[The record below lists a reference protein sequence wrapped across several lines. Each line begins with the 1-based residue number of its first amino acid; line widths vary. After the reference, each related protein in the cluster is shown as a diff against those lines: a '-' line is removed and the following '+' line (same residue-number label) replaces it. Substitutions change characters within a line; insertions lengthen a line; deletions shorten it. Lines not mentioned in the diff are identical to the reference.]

1 MMTTALIAPAP
12 AVYARESWAEIVK
25 SARMPQFIL
34 PTIALPPAFYALFAL
49 AMGQGSAEAATRT
62 LATFGVFAVMGP
74 ALFGFGANIA
84 AERESGQLELKR
96 LSPMPAGAQIAA
108 KVAATTAFSMVA
120 FALLYALGIAGG
132 VSLSAAQWAMLVG
145 VHTLAIIPFALIG
158 LGIGYRLGQK
168 GAIAVANIVFLAMA
182 VLGGLWMPIAVF
194 PEAMQTIAWAL
205 PSYHL
210 GEMALMAAGQREA
223 ANLWLHAGPLALIT
237 IAAAVFA
244 WTGERAQAR

>member
-1 MMTTALIAPAP
+1 MMTTALIPPAP
-12 AVYARESWAEIVK
+12 AVYLRESRAEIVK
-25 SARMPQFIL
+25 SARMPQFII

-49 AMGQGSAEAATRT
+49 AMGQGSAEIATRS

-108 KVAATTAFSMVA
+108 KVAATTAFSLIA
-120 FALLYALGIAGG
+120 FVLLYGLGIAGG
-132 VSLSAAQWAMLVG
+132 VTLQPGQWAALLG

-182 VLGGLWMPIAVF
+182 VMGGLWMPIAVL
-194 PEAMQTIAWAL
+194 PQAMQTIAWAL

-237 IAAAVFA
+237 LAAALFA

>member
-1 MMTTALIAPAP
+1 MSALIAPAR
-12 AVYARESWAEIVK
+12 AVYARESRAEIIK

-49 AMGQGSAEAATRT
+49 AMGQGSAEVATRT

-74 ALFGFGANIA
+74 ALFGFGASIA

-108 KVAATTAFSMVA
+108 KVAATTVFSLIAFV
-120 FALLYALGIAGG
+120 LLYALGLAGG
-132 VSLSAAQWAMLVG
+132 VSLSAAQWVMLAG

-168 GAIAVANIVFLAMA
+168 GAVAVANIVFLAMA
-182 VLGGLWMPIAVF
+182 VLGGLWMPIAVL
-194 PEAMQTIAWAL
+194 PQVMQAFAWAL

-210 GEMALMAAGQREA
+210 GEIALMAAGQRDA
-223 ANLWLHAGPLALIT
+223 AYLWLHAGPLVLIT
-237 IAAAVFA
+237 LAAALFA
-244 WTGERAQAR
+244 WTGERQQAG

>member
-1 MMTTALIAPAP
+1 MSALIAPAP
-12 AVYARESWAEIVK
+12 AVYARESWTEIVK
-25 SARMPQFIL
+25 SARMPQFII

-49 AMGQGSAEAATRT
+49 AMGQGSAEVATRT

-108 KVAATTAFSMVA
+108 KVAATTVFSMVA
-120 FALLYALGIAGG
+120 FVLLYALGLAGG
-132 VSLSAAQWAMLVG
+132 VMLTAGRWAALIA

-168 GAIAVANIVFLAMA
+168 GAVAVANIVFLAMA
-182 VLGGLWMPIAVF
+182 VLGGLWMPIAVL
-194 PEAMQTIAWAL
+194 PQAMQGLAWAL

-210 GEMALMAAGQREA
+210 GEIALMAVGKSDA
-223 ANLWLHAGPLALIT
+223 ANLWLHAAPLALIT
-237 IAAAVFA
+237 LAAALFA
-244 WTGERAQAR
+244 WTGERQQAG

>member
-1 MMTTALIAPAP
+1 MVTLIPPARQ
-12 AVYARESWAEIVK
+12 VYARESWAEIVK

-34 PTIALPPAFYALFAL
+34 PTVALPPAFYALFAL
-49 AMGQGSAEAATRT
+49 AMGQGSAEVATRT

-74 ALFGFGANIA
+74 ALFGFGANIS

-108 KVAATTAFSMVA
+108 KVAATTVFSMA
-120 FALLYALGIAGG
+120 SFALLYILGIIGG
-132 VSLSAAQWAMLVG
+132 VQLSALQWVMLVA

-158 LGIGYRLGQK
+158 LGIGYRMGNK

-182 VLGGLWMPIAVF
+182 VLGGLWMPIAVL
-194 PEAMQTIAWAL
+194 PALMQSFAWAL

-210 GEMALMAAGQREA
+210 GEIAMMAVGQSDS

-237 IAAAVFA
+237 LAAGLFA
-244 WTGERAQAR
+244 WTGERQQSR

>member
-1 MMTTALIAPAP
+1 MMTALIPPAAP
-12 AVYARESWAEIVK
+12 VYARESWAEIIK
-25 SARMPQFIL
+25 SARMPQFII

-49 AMGQGSAEAATRT
+49 AMGQGSTEVATRT

-108 KVAATTAFSMVA
+108 KVAATTVFSLVS
-120 FALLYALGIAGG
+120 FALLYSLGIVGG
-132 VSLSAAQWAMLVG
+132 VNLGPDQWTMLAA

-182 VLGGLWMPIAVF
+182 VLGGLWMPIAVL
-194 PEAMQTIAWAL
+194 PQAMQAFAWAL

-210 GEMALMAAGQREA
+210 GEIALMAVGLADGG
-223 ANLWLHAGPLALIT
+223 NLWLHAGPLALIT
-237 IAAAVFA
+237 LAAGLFA
-244 WTGERAQAR
+244 WTGERQQAG

>member
-1 MMTTALIAPAP
+1 MMSALLPPAAP
-12 AVYARESWAEIVK
+12 VYARESWAEIVK

-49 AMGQGSAEAATRT
+49 AIGQGSAEVATRT

-108 KVAATTAFSMVA
+108 KVAATAVFSAVA
-120 FALLYALGIAGG
+120 FVLLYALGLAGG
-132 VSLSAAQWAMLVG
+132 VTLSAGQWAMLAT

-168 GAIAVANIVFLAMA
+168 GAVATANIVFLAMA
-182 VLGGLWMPIAVF
+182 VLGGLWMPIAVL
-194 PEAMQTIAWAL
+194 PHAMQTLAWAL

-210 GEMALMAAGQREA
+210 GQIALMAAGLGDA
-223 ANLWLHAGPLALIT
+223 ANLWLHAGPLVLIT
-237 IAAAVFA
+237 LAAGLFA
-244 WTGERAQAR
+244 WTGERRQAG

>member
-1 MMTTALIAPAP
+1 MMSDVLIAPAP
-12 AVYARESWAEIVK
+12 AVYVRESWAEIIK
-25 SARMPQFIL
+25 SARMPQFII

-49 AMGQGSAEAATRT
+49 AMGQGSAEGATRA

-96 LSPMPAGAQIAA
+96 LSPMPACAQITA
-108 KVAATTAFSMVA
+108 KLAATTAFSFIA
-120 FALLYALGIAGG
+120 FVLLYALGIAGG
-132 VSLSAAQWAMLVG
+132 VSLSASQWAMLAG

-182 VLGGLWMPIAVF
+182 VLGGLWMPIAVL
-194 PEAMQTIAWAL
+194 PQTMQTIAWAL

-210 GEMALMAAGQREA
+210 GEIALMTVGQREA
-223 ANLWLHAGPLALIT
+223 ANLWLHAGPLALTT
-237 IAAAVFA
+237 IAAALFA
-244 WTGERAQAR
+244 WTGERQQAR

>member
-1 MMTTALIAPAP
+1 MMSALIAPAS
-12 AVYARESWAEIVK
+12 AVYARESRAEIIK
-25 SARMPQFIL
+25 SARMPQFII

-49 AMGQGSAEAATRT
+49 AMGQGSAEVATRT

-74 ALFGFGANIA
+74 ALFGFGASIA

-108 KVAATTAFSMVA
+108 KVAATTVFSLIA
-120 FALLYALGIAGG
+120 FALLYALGLAGG
-132 VSLSAAQWAMLVG
+132 VSLSAPQWLMLAG

-182 VLGGLWMPIAVF
+182 VLGGLWMPIAVL
-194 PEAMQTIAWAL
+194 PEVMQTLAWAL

-210 GEMALMAAGQREA
+210 GEIALMAAGQREA
-223 ANLWLHAGPLALIT
+223 AYLWLHAGPLVLIT
-237 IAAAVFA
+237 LAAALFA
-244 WTGERAQAR
+244 WTGERQQAR